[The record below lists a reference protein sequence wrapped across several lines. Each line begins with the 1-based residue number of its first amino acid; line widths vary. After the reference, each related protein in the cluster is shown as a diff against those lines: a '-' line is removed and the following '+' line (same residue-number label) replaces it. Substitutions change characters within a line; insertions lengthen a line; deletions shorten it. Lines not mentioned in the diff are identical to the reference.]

1 MTPKDKNF
9 FALPGQIFS
18 IVLILFIFLLSIDLM
33 VIALAHIG
41 REATQSLLSITS
53 NPFVSLFIGLS
64 ATAIVQSSST
74 TTSVIVAMVAS
85 GSLELSNAIPMVM
98 GANIGTTIT
107 SDLVSLGYLTRKI
120 EFRRAITAA
129 TSHDFFNILV
139 VAILFPLQLY
149 SNFLGEISD
158 FLTNLIAVGHPTSQE
173 SSVGVLALFRN
184 MPVSQWLFTNIG
196 SVVASLVLSLALLF
210 FSIRFLSKIIY
221 SLLIGKSRNRFEDFV
236 FNKPYKSFFFGTII
250 TIALQSSSVTT
261 SLIVPVVAT
270 GRIKIKHAFPFILG
284 ANIGTTIT
292 ALLAA
297 MFKNEAAVSIAIVHL
312 VFNLLGVLIF
322 MPIRQIRNIPVRL
335 AMILGALT
343 MKHRIAGFIF
353 IIVTFF
359 LIPFALIFISK

>member
-1 MTPKDKNF
+1 MTPKDKKL
-9 FALPGQIFS
+9 FALPGQLFF
-18 IVLILFIFLLSIDLM
+18 IVLILFVFLLSIDLM

-41 REATQSLLSITS
+41 KDSTQSLLSITS
-53 NPFVSLFIGLS
+53 NPFVSLFIGLA

-98 GANIGTTIT
+98 GANVGTTIT
-107 SDLVSLGYLTRKI
+107 SDLVSLSFLTKKI
-120 EFRRAITAA
+120 EFRRALTAA

-139 VAILFPLQLY
+139 VIILFPLQLY
-149 SNFLGEISD
+149 SNFLGEVSA
-158 FLTNLIAVGHPTSQE
+158 FLTNLIVMSPQSAPEPFGLH
-173 SSVGVLALFRN
+173 AIFKN
-184 MPVSQWLFTNIG
+184 MPVSEWLFESLH
-196 SVVASLVLSLALLF
+196 SVVLSLILSLALLF
-210 FSIRFLSKIIY
+210 LSIRFLSKIIY
-221 SLLIGKSRNRFEDFV
+221 SLLIGKSRNRFEGFV
-236 FNKPYKSFFFGTII
+236 FSKPYKSFFFGTIV

-297 MFKNEAAVSIAIVHL
+297 MFKNEAAVTIAIVHL

-322 MPIRQIRNIPVRL
+322 MPVRQIRNIPVRL
-335 AMILGALT
+335 AMVLGALT
-343 MKHRIAGFIF
+343 MKYRIAGFIF

-359 LIPFALIFISK
+359 LLPFALIFVSK